1 MSYQS
6 LSVQTNARSNAIR
19 ANLNSVNL
27 APDSKPWLLQNL
39 DPFHDSQFSMGA
51 PPTQSQIDSTVQI
64 RRARFTLKPGLA
76 TDGSCRGNLSIF
88 VPPVVQDASLTA
100 LLTTGDTTRSAGY
113 GGIMVAD
120 YSGDDDDPQYLSLS
134 SFSPPADGAWRVVGF
149 GYELT
154 NTTPTMYQSG
164 SLLTYQSPTGL
175 YHSAATPLIEVEL
188 GEPATSTL
196 AVHGAVSGLAVPAPS
211 TVDEATALPTAKQW
225 DAKHGAYVIPRLT

>member
-76 TDGSCRGNLSIF
+76 NDGSCRGNLSIF
-88 VPPVVQDASLTA
+88 VPPVVQDASLTT
-100 LLTTGDTTRSAGY
+100 LLTNGDTTRSAGY

-120 YSGDDDDPQYLSLS
+120 YSGSDDDP
-134 SFSPPADGAWRVVGF
+134 
-149 GYELT
+149 
-154 NTTPTMYQSG
+154 
-164 SLLTYQSPTGL
+164 
-175 YHSAATPLIEVEL
+175 
-188 GEPATSTL
+188 
-196 AVHGAVSGLAVPAPS
+196 
-211 TVDEATALPTAKQW
+211 
-225 DAKHGAYVIPRLT
+225 